1 MPDQYTSAVYHV
13 ASPGRVPPGKLV
25 HVVDHPDSTADIY
38 FHPLH
43 VRSDLVWDFNWVSR
57 HQIGHGL
64 WRQRWT
70 DDGRML
76 QPAEGHCIAISRWE
90 IVPASEMPRRLT
102 VMPVE
107 EKGSCIWLIK
117 EGRCTIAMRDAMN
130 QMLERI
136 AGDGLWLQQW
146 FDVRELSSAPAPAPT
161 LVPSA
166 LSLGA

>member
-1 MPDQYTSAVYHV
+1 MPDQYTSAVYHI
-13 ASPGRVPPGKLV
+13 AQPGRVLPALV
-25 HVVDHPDSTADIY
+25 HVEDQPDATADIY

-43 VRSDLVWDFNWVSR
+43 VRSALVWDFNWVTR

-76 QPAEGHCIAISRWE
+76 QPAEGRCIAISRWE
-90 IVPASEMPRRLT
+90 IIPARAMPRTTT
-102 VMPVE
+102 VVPVE
-107 EKGSCIWLIK
+107 EHGSCIWLIK
-117 EGRCTIAMRDAMN
+117 EGQCTTAMRDAMN

-146 FDVRELSSAPAPAPT
+146 FDKRKLSSAPALPP
-161 LVPSA
+161 VPFPPVV
-166 LSLGA
+166 SLRA